1 MLVSGHVRTACGV
14 TTPNMVYRVLCVQY
28 LHLQRDSGVS
38 KVITNS
44 IRLHMYKET
53 PNNDMDTLD
62 KNLYVF
68 HPLVKWHPTRVYT
81 SLGDVLTQATV

>member
-1 MLVSGHVRTACGV
+1 
-14 TTPNMVYRVLCVQY
+14 
-28 LHLQRDSGVS
+28 
-38 KVITNS
+38 
-44 IRLHMYKET
+44 MYKET

-68 HPLVKWHPTRVYT
+68 HPLLKWHPTGVYN